1 MLSAI
6 CSYFLL
12 GGKMS
17 AFWLFLG
24 LDGYPSPLI
33 FPTLDGSADA
43 SLVGQLLCFHKFVT
57 VSGFPTLKYTSL
69 IPLCRASPISDGLA
83 AKKDCRFDPF
93 GSHCHHLASQHRF
106 CALCLLDLQQ
116 RFSLLNQAKV
126 STQKSARPHFTTV
139 RESPASKK
147 QVGRGVAI

>member
-83 AKKDCRFDPF
+83 AQKDCRLPEPAISEKHILFWSLTP
-93 GSHCHHLASQHRF
+93 GLAH
-106 CALCLLDLQQ
+106 
-116 RFSLLNQAKV
+116 V
-126 STQKSARPHFTTV
+126 T
-139 RESPASKK
+139 
-147 QVGRGVAI
+147 